1 MVDELI
7 LKYKKM
13 KNIKYIGLFLAT
25 LFIAWSC
32 TEQDVDE
39 VLEIDHTGGLL
50 EVHSTSLGYVVGDN
64 GTYEVKLTAAHGSS
78 PTNKIEVYN
87 TYTNNLG
94 ESSNTVLIKT
104 IDLTKS
110 GITESVSFSVM
121 YEDLIAGIVFNDAP
135 LSPVDSDLSIGDGF
149 NLTYVSTTDQGFTSS
164 SAAKTK
170 LTVSTRFAG
179 KYRAIK
185 AEYFRIGVA
194 TYTEADWP
202 AVTTIESVDA
212 KTYRVVEYF
221 GAFNGNEWYFQV
233 DADLNIT
240 YPDEWDGKAQE
251 GNGQPFITC
260 GSNPTD
266 MVNVDCDTSNY
277 IELDNVNGKD
287 KLYMTFGY
295 LTAGSGPR
303 EFYQVLEKIVE

>member
-1 MVDELI
+1 
-7 LKYKKM
+7 M

-32 TEQDVDE
+32 TKEDVDE
-39 VLEIDHTGGLL
+39 VLEISHTGGLL
-50 EVHSTSLGYVVGDN
+50 EVVSTSLGYVVGDN
-64 GTYEVKLTAAHGSS
+64 GTYDIQLVAAHGSS
-78 PTNKIEVYN
+78 PTSKIEVYN
-87 TYTNNLG
+87 TYTNNIG
-94 ESSNTVLIKT
+94 ESSNTVLLKT
-104 IDLTKS
+104 INLTQE
-110 GITESVSFSVM
+110 GMTESVGFSVM

-135 LSPVDSDLSIGDGF
+135 LSAVDSDLSIGDGF
-149 NLTYVSTTDQGFTSS
+149 NLTYISTTAAGAKSS

-179 KYRAIK
+179 KYKAIK
-185 AEYFRIGVA
+185 ADYYRLGVH
-194 TYTEADWP
+194 TYSEADWP

-221 GAFNGNEWYFQV
+221 GAFNNNEWYFQV

-240 YPDEWDGKAQE
+240 YPEEWDGKAQK
-251 GNGQPFITC
+251 GNTQPFMTC
-260 GSNPTD
+260 SSNPTD
-266 MVNVDCDTSNY
+266 MLNVDCANSNY
-277 IELDNVNGKD
+277 IELDNVDGKD

-295 LTAGSGPR
+295 LTDGTGAR